1 MRTLSPV
8 TTLLCVLFFS
18 LRPALPG
25 LEMKKIYAN
34 KVEILLPKGFALM
47 SDAIKRSKYP
57 AANRPD
63 LVYADSDGNV
73 NVAFNHTQNK
83 ATQAQMGAMTESLS
97 ASLKKAYP
105 TAKFSGTGVSTINGR
120 KVGYCELVTPAIDQ
134 EIYNL
139 IFFTDLDGRLLLCTF
154 NCTVSKRGEWQP
166 VAKRIFN
173 SLTIKG

>member
-1 MRTLSPV
+1 MRRLNPIAAP
-8 TTLLCVLFFS
+8 LCVLLFS
-18 LRPALPG
+18 LTSALPG
-25 LEMKKIYAN
+25 LEMKKLYAN
-34 KVEILLPKGFALM
+34 KVEILVPKGFTLM
-47 SDAIKRSKYP
+47 SDAVKRSKYP

-83 ATQAQMGAMTESLS
+83 ATQAQMGAMTESLG

-105 TAKFSGTGVSTINGR
+105 TATFSGTGVITTNGR
-120 KVGYCELVTPAIDQ
+120 QVGYCELVTPAIDQ
-134 EIYNL
+134 KIYNL

-166 VAKRIFN
+166 SAKQIMK
-173 SLTIKG
+173 SLTVKL